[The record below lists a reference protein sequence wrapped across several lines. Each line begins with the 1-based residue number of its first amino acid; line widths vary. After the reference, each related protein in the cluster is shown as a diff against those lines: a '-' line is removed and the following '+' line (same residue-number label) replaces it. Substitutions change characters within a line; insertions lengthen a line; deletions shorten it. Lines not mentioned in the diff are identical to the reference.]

1 MCSYA
6 VWTQVELGLFETLG
20 VKMNIQGQRSKQ
32 AYKMMKTETTE
43 RDSSTFDQ
51 GTNCYSCT

>member
-1 MCSYA
+1 
-6 VWTQVELGLFETLG
+6 
-20 VKMNIQGQRSKQ
+20 MNIQGQRSKQ